1 MPGTPLTVS
10 SRPAARARLVRQTP
24 ALLCL
29 AFAAACMLAAAGQL
43 PRQEQRPV
51 WDAPAMAQA
60 STRPWEG
67 PWRDCLVTVDL
78 PETAPADL
86 RTHLIQAA
94 AQVSDVAQ
102 VTYLL
107 GNASASHDSSTG
119 SLVRVMLVRR
129 PTPLLTIPGSAAEAT
144 TSYTAGRR
152 VGATI
157 IIDLDAWTRLPE
169 HGAGSR
175 HQLLLH
181 ELLHTAGV
189 GHADDRR
196 STMAPDLGTAV
207 GITPDAARA
216 AHAGAPTGCANG
228 GT

>member
-1 MPGTPLTVS
+1 
-10 SRPAARARLVRQTP
+10 
-24 ALLCL
+24 
-29 AFAAACMLAAAGQL
+29 
-43 PRQEQRPV
+43 
-51 WDAPAMAQA
+51 MAQV

-67 PWRDCLVTVDL
+67 PWRDCQVSVDL
-78 PETAPADL
+78 PEAAPADL
-86 RTHLIQAA
+86 RTHLVQAA

-107 GNASASHDSSTG
+107 GAASAGSS
-119 SLVRVMLVRR
+119 LAVVPVRR

-144 TSYTAGRR
+144 SSYAAGRR

-157 IIDLDAWTRLPE
+157 VIDLDAWTRLPE
-169 HGAGSR
+169 NGAGSR

-196 STMAPDLGTAV
+196 STMAHDLGTAM
-207 GITPDAARA
+207 GITPDAVRVAR
-216 AHAGAPTGCANG
+216 AGAPTGCAAASAD
-228 GT
+228 

>member
-1 MPGTPLTVS
+1 MPGTARPDCPARVARTVL
-10 SRPAARARLVRQTP
+10 ARQTP

-29 AFAAACMLAAAGQL
+29 AFAAACLLAAAAQL
-43 PRQEQRPV
+43 PRQEAPA
-51 WDAPAMAQA
+51 WDSAAMAQV

-67 PWRDCLVTVDL
+67 PWRDCQVTVDL
-78 PETAPADL
+78 PETAPADM

-107 GNASASHDSSTG
+107 GNAPAG
-119 SLVRVMLVRR
+119 SKVRIVPARR

-144 TSYTAGRR
+144 TKYAAGRR
-152 VGATI
+152 VVATI
-157 IIDLDAWTRLPE
+157 VIDLDVWTRLPE
-169 HGAGSR
+169 TGAGSR

-189 GHADDRR
+189 GHASDRR

-207 GITPDAARA
+207 GITPDAVRVARA
-216 AHAGAPTGCANG
+216 SAPTGCASG

>member
-1 MPGTPLTVS
+1 
-10 SRPAARARLVRQTP
+10 
-24 ALLCL
+24 
-29 AFAAACMLAAAGQL
+29 
-43 PRQEQRPV
+43 
-51 WDAPAMAQA
+51 MAQA